1 MKNGNLTL
9 LALAILAIQA
19 CSTTPTASSPESAPP
34 DTTARSIP
42 YIAPAESTGV
52 GAASL
57 VAQLEEMKQ
66 KSVYF
71 DFDKHSIKPEYREV
85 IQQHGNFL
93 KASPSVSLTL
103 EGNADERGSN
113 EYNLALGHKRAESV
127 RKTLELMGID
137 ANRVKAVSYGEEK
150 PRRNCHEE
158 KCWMENRR
166 VDFIGK
172 QGS

>member
-19 CSTTPTASSPESAPP
+19 CSTTQMASSPESAPL
-34 DTTARSIP
+34 DTSARNIP
-42 YIAPAESTGV
+42 YTASAEITDV

-57 VAQLEEMKQ
+57 AQLDEMKQ

-93 KASPSVSLTL
+93 KDSPSVSLTL

>member
-1 MKNGNLTL
+1 MKNGNFTL

-19 CSTTPTASSPESAPP
+19 CSTTPKASSPDSAPL
-34 DTTARSIP
+34 DTSARNIP
-42 YIAPAESTGV
+42 YTASAETTDV
-52 GAASL
+52 GTASL
-57 VAQLEEMKQ
+57 AEQLDEMKQ

-85 IQQHGNFL
+85 IQQKGNFL
-93 KASPSVSLTL
+93 KLNSGISLTL

-113 EYNLALGHKRAESV
+113 EFNLALGQKRAESV
-127 RKTLELMGID
+127 RKALELIGID
-137 ANRVKAVSYGEEK
+137 TDRVKAVSYGEEK